1 VSVGVELIVAWFIHR
16 KGVNL
21 TGDEPAYIIQ
31 AQAYLHLSPN
41 IFSTIRADL
50 SVHSLAAYA
59 PGAPVSAVASFA
71 GPRGV
76 ISPFEPGLG
85 LLLIPF
91 VATGRLFLGSTVGML
106 VLNTAGLIYIHRRVS
121 RLTTLD
127 RRCQFLLG
135 LMLAAP
141 AVLLA
146 VTQIYPDLLSGILL
160 ACAIVEIAF
169 IERTGV
175 SARLGTAVIGF
186 SLAFLPWLQGKN
198 LAPAVVALVALLIV
212 RLRVSAGRR
221 TTFVILTLC
230 LLSWGLLLA
239 YNLRYFGHL
248 TGLPEPAPNFGH
260 NGVEYT
266 LGLLFDRDQ
275 GLFVQVPV
283 AVVGFLGL
291 WMARKR
297 LPISVI
303 ATVVSVGSV
312 LLLNGTYT
320 SNPYGGRS
328 LAGRFMWTAIP
339 LLVAWTGPVLAR
351 WQRAGR
357 PMRWPIALVGGL
369 WIYQAVPILDGSHT
383 YYNFFTQ
390 TPPWEPA
397 SWPGWWPGFNRL
409 LPQFDLPGHFLGS
422 PSEALA
428 IVLAI
433 AAILAVAASQYARA
447 DRFSNR
453 SAATVGALGVLV
465 LASLVV
471 VRPLGPLTS
480 VSFDSAQL
488 GTPIVGHGHPS
499 TSHVVDLE
507 GVPRGT
513 YALELSYGL
522 GGPAS
527 GVMIVTFASL
537 EAPAR
542 SVRVFLPSG
551 QETRTASIQCQGS
564 GVITA
569 QFQVGA
575 GSRLVVYTLRLESVS
590 AGGDVA

>member
-1 VSVGVELIVAWFIHR
+1 MSPSERPSVVRLGDKVAFRRRRDGVRQLTSTQIEILGCAAALLVSVGVELIVAWFIHR

-41 IFSTIRADL
+41 ILSTIRADL

-312 LLLNGTYT
+312 LLLNGTLHLKSLRWPIIGWALYVDGDSAPRRMDGPGPSALAT
-320 SNPYGGRS
+320 SRSTDEVAYRAGGRS
-328 LAGRFMWTAIP
+328 VDLPSRPDPRRLAHLLQLLYPDATLGTGIVAR
-339 LLVAWTGPVLAR
+339 LVARIQPIAPPVRPARPLSRVAVRGAGHRPGHRRHPRRCRVAVRPSRPVLQSIGGHGGGIGGSR
-351 WQRAGR
+351 PGVLGGR
-357 PMRWPIALVGGL
+357 PTSG
-369 WIYQAVPILDGSHT
+369 
-383 YYNFFTQ
+383 
-390 TPPWEPA
+390 TP
-397 SWPGWWPGFNRL
+397 
-409 LPQFDLPGHFLGS
+409 DLGVIRRGATGHADRG
-422 PSEALA
+422 
-428 IVLAI
+428 
-433 AAILAVAASQYARA
+433 ARA
-447 DRFSNR
+447 
-453 SAATVGALGVLV
+453 
-465 LASLVV
+465 
-471 VRPLGPLTS
+471 
-480 VSFDSAQL
+480 
-488 GTPIVGHGHPS
+488 PIH
-499 TSHVVDLE
+499 L
-507 GVPRGT
+507 PR
-513 YALELSYGL
+513 
-522 GGPAS
+522 
-527 GVMIVTFASL
+527 
-537 EAPAR
+537 R
-542 SVRVFLPSG
+542 
-551 QETRTASIQCQGS
+551 
-564 GVITA
+564 
-569 QFQVGA
+569 
-575 GSRLVVYTLRLESVS
+575 
-590 AGGDVA
+590 